1 MSELENHN
9 QDQLFKNFFFKYRFH
24 LATLLIF
31 IVLLIIF
38 GRTLYLKNNSE
49 DTTNLYDFNKMVLN
63 FSSDPSSEN
72 LYLELN
78 EFLNK
83 KDSSQYSYYISS
95 MLSYIDFNKANFEMV
110 VPLQKQNILKNE
122 NIMFKDISKINLAVA
137 YIEQDDYE
145 KALKTLD
152 NVSSDEL
159 KMLAL
164 DLKGNV
170 LKDQGDIKGSIEAY
184 KMALVHGNSNTA
196 FENLLKSKIDLLSNS
211 SE

>member
-24 LATLLIF
+24 FATSIIF

-38 GRTLYLKNNSE
+38 SRTLYLKNNSE
-49 DTTNLYDFNKMVLN
+49 NTSNLYDFNKMVLN

-83 KDSSQYSYYISS
+83 KDSGQYSYYISS

-122 NIMFKDISKINLAVA
+122 NIIFKDISKINLAVA

-152 NVSSDEL
+152 NIASDEL

-164 DLKGNV
+164 DIKGNV
-170 LKDQGDIKGSIEAY
+170 LKDQGDFKGSIEAY
-184 KMALVHGNSNTA
+184 KMALVHGNSNIT

-211 SE
+211 FE

>member
-24 LATLLIF
+24 LAASLIT

-38 GRTLYLKNNSE
+38 GRNFYLKNNSE
-49 DTTNLYDFNKMVLN
+49 NTTNLYEFNKMVLN

-72 LYLELN
+72 LYSELN

-122 NIMFKDISKINLAVA
+122 NIIFKDISKINLAVA

-164 DLKGNV
+164 DIKGNV
-170 LKDQGDIKGSIEAY
+170 LKEKGDFKGSIEAY
-184 KMALVHGNSNTA
+184 KMALVHGNSNIT

>member
-24 LATLLIF
+24 LSASLIF

-38 GRTLYLKNNSE
+38 GRNFYLKNNSE
-49 DTTNLYDFNKMVLN
+49 NTSNLYEFNKMVLN

-122 NIMFKDISKINLAVA
+122 NIIFKDISKINLAVA

-152 NVSSDEL
+152 NIASDEL

-164 DLKGNV
+164 DIKGNV
-170 LKDQGDIKGSIEAY
+170 LKDQGDFKGSIEAY
-184 KMALVHGNSNTA
+184 KMALVHGNSNIT

>member
-38 GRTLYLKNNSE
+38 SRTLYLKNNSE
-49 DTTNLYDFNKMVLN
+49 NTSNLYDFNKMVLN

-95 MLSYIDFNKANFEMV
+95 MLSYIDFSKSNFETV
-110 VPLQKQNILKNE
+110 VPLQKQNIIKND
-122 NIMFKDISKINLAVA
+122 NLIFKDIAKINLAVA

-145 KALKTLD
+145 NALKTLD
-152 NVSSDEL
+152 NVASDKL
-159 KMLAL
+159 KMLSF
-164 DLKGNV
+164 DIKGNIF
-170 LKDQGDIKGSIEAY
+170 KNQGDIKRSIESY
-184 KMALVHGNSNTA
+184 KMALLHTNNNIT
-196 FENLLKSKIDLLSNS
+196 FENLLKSKIDLLSNFT
-211 SE
+211 E

>member
-24 LATLLIF
+24 LAVSLIF

-38 GRTLYLKNNSE
+38 GRNFYLKNNSE
-49 DTTNLYDFNKMVLN
+49 NTSNLYDFNKMVLN

-83 KDSSQYSYYISS
+83 KDSSQFSYYISS

-164 DLKGNV
+164 DIKGNV
-170 LKDQGDIKGSIEAY
+170 LKDQGNIKGSIEAY
-184 KMALVHGNSNTA
+184 KMALVYGNSNTA

>member
-24 LATLLIF
+24 LAVSLIF

-38 GRTLYLKNNSE
+38 GRNFYLKNNSE
-49 DTTNLYDFNKMVLN
+49 NTSNLYDFNKMVLN

-83 KDSSQYSYYISS
+83 KDSSQFSYYISS

-122 NIMFKDISKINLAVA
+122 NIIFKDISKINLAVA

-152 NVSSDEL
+152 NIASDEL

-164 DLKGNV
+164 DIKGNV
-170 LKDQGDIKGSIEAY
+170 LKDQGDFKGSIEAY
-184 KMALVHGNSNTA
+184 KMALVHGNSNIT

>member
-24 LATLLIF
+24 LATSLIF

-38 GRTLYLKNNSE
+38 GRNFYLKNNSE
-49 DTTNLYDFNKMVLN
+49 NTSNLYEFNKMVLN

-72 LYLELN
+72 LYSELN

-122 NIMFKDISKINLAVA
+122 NMIFKDISKINLAVA

-152 NVSSDEL
+152 NVTSDEL

-164 DLKGNV
+164 DIKGNV
-170 LKDQGDIKGSIEAY
+170 LKGQGDFKGSIEAY
-184 KMALVHGNSNTA
+184 KMALVHGNSNIT

>member
-1 MSELENHN
+1 
-9 QDQLFKNFFFKYRFH
+9 
-24 LATLLIF
+24 
-31 IVLLIIF
+31 
-38 GRTLYLKNNSE
+38 
-49 DTTNLYDFNKMVLN
+49 MVLN

-122 NIMFKDISKINLAVA
+122 NIIFKDISKINLAVA

-152 NVSSDEL
+152 NVASDEL

-164 DLKGNV
+164 DIKGNV
-170 LKDQGDIKGSIEAY
+170 LKDQGDFKGSIEAY
-184 KMALVHGNSNTA
+184 KMALVHGNSNIT

-211 SE
+211 FE

>member
-24 LATLLIF
+24 LALSLILV
-31 IVLLIIF
+31 VLLVIL
-38 GRTLYLKNNSE
+38 GRTFYLKNNSE
-49 DTTNLYDFNKMVLN
+49 NTSNLYDFNKMVLN

-72 LYLELN
+72 LYSELN

-83 KDSSQYSYYISS
+83 NDSSQYSFYISS
-95 MLSYIDFNKANFEMV
+95 MLSYIDFNKANFEIV

-122 NIMFKDISKINLAVA
+122 NIIFKDISKINLAVT

-152 NVSSDEL
+152 NIASDEL

-164 DLKGNV
+164 DIKGNV
-170 LKDQGDIKGSIEAY
+170 LKDQGDFKGSIEAY
-184 KMALVHGNSNTA
+184 KMALVHGNSNIT

-211 SE
+211 FE

>member
-24 LATLLIF
+24 LITSFIL
-31 IVLLIIF
+31 IVLLIIL
-38 GRTLYLKNNSE
+38 GRTFYLKNNSVN
-49 DTTNLYDFNKMVLN
+49 TSNLYDFNKMVLN

-72 LYLELN
+72 LYSELS

-83 KDSSQYSYYISS
+83 NDSSQYSYYIAS
-95 MLSYIDFNKANFEMV
+95 MLSYIDFDKANFEMV

-122 NIMFKDISKINLAVA
+122 NKIFKDISKINLAVA

-164 DLKGNV
+164 DIKGNV

-184 KMALVHGNSNTA
+184 KMALVHGNSNIT

>member
-24 LATLLIF
+24 LAASLIF

-38 GRTLYLKNNSE
+38 GRTFYLKNNSE
-49 DTTNLYDFNKMVLN
+49 NTSNLYDFNKMVLN

-83 KDSSQYSYYISS
+83 KDSGQYSYYISS

-122 NIMFKDISKINLAVA
+122 NIIFKDISKINLAAA

-164 DLKGNV
+164 DIKGNV
-170 LKDQGDIKGSIEAY
+170 LKDQGDFKGSIEAY
-184 KMALVHGNSNTA
+184 KMALVHGNSNIT

-211 SE
+211 FE

>member
-24 LATLLIF
+24 FATSIIF

-38 GRTLYLKNNSE
+38 SRTLYLKNNSE
-49 DTTNLYDFNKMVLN
+49 NTSNLYDFNKMVLN

-83 KDSSQYSYYISS
+83 KDSGQYSYYISS

-122 NIMFKDISKINLAVA
+122 NIIFKDISKINLAVA

-152 NVSSDEL
+152 NIASDEL

-164 DLKGNV
+164 DIKGNV
-170 LKDQGDIKGSIEAY
+170 LKDQGDFKGSIEAY
-184 KMALVHGNSNTA
+184 KMALVHGNSNIT

>member
-24 LATLLIF
+24 FAISIIF

-38 GRTLYLKNNSE
+38 SRTLYLKNNSE
-49 DTTNLYDFNKMVLN
+49 NTSNLYDFNKMVLN

-83 KDSSQYSYYISS
+83 KDSGQYSYYISS
-95 MLSYIDFNKANFEMV
+95 MLSYLDFNKANFEMV

-122 NIMFKDISKINLAVA
+122 NIIFKDISKINLAVA

-152 NVSSDEL
+152 NIASDEL

-164 DLKGNV
+164 DIKGNV
-170 LKDQGDIKGSIEAY
+170 LKDQGDFKGSIEAY
-184 KMALVHGNSNTA
+184 KMALVHGNSNIT

-211 SE
+211 FE

>member
-9 QDQLFKNFFFKYRFH
+9 QDQLFKNFSFKYRFH
-24 LATLLIF
+24 FATSIIF

-38 GRTLYLKNNSE
+38 SRTLYLKNNSE
-49 DTTNLYDFNKMVLN
+49 NTSNLYDFNKMVLN

-122 NIMFKDISKINLAVA
+122 NIIFKDISKINLAVT

-152 NVSSDEL
+152 NVTSDEL

-164 DLKGNV
+164 DIKGNV

-184 KMALVHGNSNTA
+184 KMALVYGNSNIT

-211 SE
+211 FE

>member
-24 LATLLIF
+24 FATSIIF

-38 GRTLYLKNNSE
+38 SRTLYLKNNSE
-49 DTTNLYDFNKMVLN
+49 NTSNLYDFNKMVLN

-122 NIMFKDISKINLAVA
+122 NMIFKDISKINLAVA
-137 YIEQDDYE
+137 YIEQDDYK

-164 DLKGNV
+164 DIKGNV
-170 LKDQGDIKGSIEAY
+170 LKDQGDFKGSIEAY
-184 KMALVHGNSNTA
+184 KMALVHGNSNIT

>member
-38 GRTLYLKNNSE
+38 SRTLYLKNNSE
-49 DTTNLYDFNKMVLN
+49 NTSNLYDFNKMVLN

-83 KDSSQYSYYISS
+83 KDSGQYSYYISS

-122 NIMFKDISKINLAVA
+122 NIIFKDISKINLAVA

-152 NVSSDEL
+152 NIASDEL

-164 DLKGNV
+164 DIKGNV
-170 LKDQGDIKGSIEAY
+170 LKDQGDFKGSIEAY
-184 KMALVHGNSNTA
+184 KMALVHGNSNIT

-211 SE
+211 FE

>member
-24 LATLLIF
+24 LSASLIF

-38 GRTLYLKNNSE
+38 GRNFYLKNNSE
-49 DTTNLYDFNKMVLN
+49 NTSNLYEFNKMVLN

-83 KDSSQYSYYISS
+83 KDSGQYSYYISS

-122 NIMFKDISKINLAVA
+122 NIIFKDISKINLAVA

-152 NVSSDEL
+152 NIASDEL

-164 DLKGNV
+164 DIKGNV
-170 LKDQGDIKGSIEAY
+170 LKDQGDFKGSIEAY
-184 KMALVHGNSNTA
+184 KMALVHGNSNIT

-211 SE
+211 FE

>member
-1 MSELENHN
+1 
-9 QDQLFKNFFFKYRFH
+9 
-24 LATLLIF
+24 
-31 IVLLIIF
+31 
-38 GRTLYLKNNSE
+38 
-49 DTTNLYDFNKMVLN
+49 
-63 FSSDPSSEN
+63 
-72 LYLELN
+72 
-78 EFLNK
+78 
-83 KDSSQYSYYISS
+83 

-122 NIMFKDISKINLAVA
+122 NMIFKDISKINLAVA

-159 KMLAL
+159 KMLTL
-164 DLKGNV
+164 DIKGNV
-170 LKDQGDIKGSIEAY
+170 LKDQGDFKGSIEAY
-184 KMALVHGNSNTA
+184 KMALVHGNSNIT